1 VDVEDEIRKAREKL
15 NDEMA
20 QKEAKLAEEQKLLE
34 EKMLQEREEYEKQI
48 EALKKSGQRSSVKIK
63 EEEQLKAQSTLQKFK
78 GKLDT
83 QRARAQWVR
92 AAFTAG
98 KVADIQP
105 RMVEA
110 NRIASGFGVQYSF
123 HFVDA
128 IDPRSRR
135 ATFDDGGD
143 EAVAPKRL
151 LLQIKA
157 EQSSTEKKQLWSIQK
172 FQDRFVKMLGFAN
185 RPAGQATTE
194 EDFDIFWDNLE
205 HQLVGTAAIGVTPLL
220 KLDLV
225 REYITLRDF
234 SGNVSGAVEVS
245 MRMCLSSKPSM
256 MRISTAAGS
265 GVLKDQEVI
274 GSVSFGRLSYEN
286 AESKNWGSFF
296 VRFSWFD
303 TEGRMEHVSP
313 AAQAENL
320 QYTFEFK
327 QTCSESFLKFLEDG
341 VMALQVR
348 AYDRGVA
355 AGELDIV
362 KQKLKF
368 TEDELERV
376 KNQLLEDS
384 SRYQE
389 ELQEARVRERVAQ
402 AKEEAK
408 FEAARAQ
415 AAQQAAQAS
424 PTSEAVAPVVA
435 QADDGAWEDMR
446 YATLDE
452 VKAELVRARGQV
464 FKIQHDKDELKSK
477 VERLEGNGGRPFVA
491 PGQLNEPARQDP
503 SQWRHEDMEQ
513 AHQHIMYLEMK
524 VRALEELERKNE
536 DLEQQVQTLER
547 EKSAGGCEIS

>member
-376 KNQLLEDS
+376 KNQLLE
-384 SRYQE
+384 
-389 ELQEARVRERVAQ
+389 ERVAQ